1 MQVNLTSQQIEHY
14 REKGY
19 MVIENLLSVQE
30 LKKWSQVINRA
41 IEKRGQNLLPF
52 GRARCAVRDQR
63 IKTTRTLRSTLRS
76 IKRFLYKNKNVIQK
90 KPSTG
95 QGKPQL
101 VQEYANL
108 WEDVPE
114 YRELILD
121 KRIGKMAVELEGISS
136 VRVWTEKVL
145 FKPAWGD
152 PSPWHADV
160 PYSSYDSHHSP
171 TFWIALE
178 DATLRNGCMHYLPG
192 SHKLRGFE
200 LPKIDRNLG
209 SHVGTFFQLFPQ
221 YKDMESVAV
230 ELKAGSCVVHNS
242 LIVHGA
248 GANMTSHT
256 RKAVNITFI
265 PSNVTY
271 NGKKTYYFPQ
281 EYWDSLQ
288 QGQMFDDK
296 YHPVVYQ
303 S

>member
-1 MQVNLTSQQIEHY
+1 MHTNLTPQQIEHY

-19 MVIENLLSVQE
+19 VVIENLLSVTE
-30 LKKWSQVINRA
+30 LEKWSEVISRA
-41 IEKRGQNLLPF
+41 IEKRGQYLLPF
-52 GRARCAVRDQR
+52 GRPRCPVRDQR
-63 IKTTRTLRSTLRS
+63 IKTSKKSILRR
-76 IKRFLYKNKNVIQK
+76 IKSKIYNKKQPIQK

-108 WEDVPE
+108 WEDFSE

-121 KRIGKMAVELEGISS
+121 KRLGKIAAELEGISS

-152 PSPWHADV
+152 PSPWHSDV

-178 DATLRNGCMHYLPG
+178 DATLQNGCMYYLPG
-192 SHKLRGFE
+192 THKLRGFE

-230 ELKAGSCVVHNS
+230 ELKAGSCIVHNS
-242 LIVHGA
+242 LIVHAA
-248 GANMTSHT
+248 GANMTPYT

-265 PSNVTY
+265 PSDATY

-281 EYWDSLQ
+281 EYFDSLQ

-296 YHPVVYQ
+296 YHPVVYE